1 MLSWCPVCLVHIL
14 EKLSLNSLCEAQ
26 QCIYHGTLDKSLNN
40 QVYTH
45 CVMHNKVYIT
55 AHWTRVVGQK
65 DAFMLQK

>member
-1 MLSWCPVCLVHIL
+1 MVSCVFSTSTWKVKSKFTVWGTTKYI
-14 EKLSLNSLCEAQ
+14 S
-26 QCIYHGTLDKSLNN
+26 YGTLNKSLNN